1 MKRILWPLV
10 GLVILI
16 ATVAQVRAM
25 MRSGAQTPAPAQQQA
40 MAHVPRISAEG
51 RVVAY
56 PGAEVIVGSD
66 ADGIVER
73 IVVDEKNRVKKG
85 QLLAVLRADDT
96 RAAIAQAQSRVGE
109 ADADIRLYAAEA
121 TRMKSLFT
129 QDIGSKEAWEK
140 SERDLE
146 AARARRGSAAAEVV
160 RLAATLEKTRVVA
173 PIDGVVI
180 ARSVHPGEHIA
191 IGDALVTIADLSKT
205 RIEAEVDEFDS
216 ARVALGNDVK
226 VMAEGFD
233 GKSWRGTVEEIP
245 DAVVSRRIKPQ
256 DPSKPIDTRVL
267 LVKVA
272 LAEAT
277 PLKLGQRVEVE
288 VGSH

>member
-1 MKRILWPLV
+1 
-10 GLVILI
+10 
-16 ATVAQVRAM
+16 
-25 MRSGAQTPAPAQQQA
+25 
-40 MAHVPRISAEG
+40 
-51 RVVAY
+51 
-56 PGAEVIVGSD
+56 
-66 ADGIVER
+66 
-73 IVVDEKNRVKKG
+73 
-85 QLLAVLRADDT
+85 
-96 RAAIAQAQSRVGE
+96 
-109 ADADIRLYAAEA
+109 
-121 TRMKSLFT
+121 MKSLFT

-160 RLAATLEKTRVVA
+160 RLDATLEKTRVVA

-226 VMAEGFD
+226 VMAEGFE

>member
-1 MKRILWPLV
+1 
-10 GLVILI
+10 
-16 ATVAQVRAM
+16 
-25 MRSGAQTPAPAQQQA
+25 
-40 MAHVPRISAEG
+40 
-51 RVVAY
+51 
-56 PGAEVIVGSD
+56 
-66 ADGIVER
+66 
-73 IVVDEKNRVKKG
+73 
-85 QLLAVLRADDT
+85 
-96 RAAIAQAQSRVGE
+96 
-109 ADADIRLYAAEA
+109 
-121 TRMKSLFT
+121 
-129 QDIGSKEAWEK
+129 
-140 SERDLE
+140 
-146 AARARRGSAAAEVV
+146 
-160 RLAATLEKTRVVA
+160 
-173 PIDGVVI
+173 VI

-191 IGDALVTIADLSKT
+191 IGDPLVTIADLSKT

-216 ARVALGNDVK
+216 ARVALGDEVK